1 VDGLIEVISPI
12 LSIDL
17 GFFIHLN
24 IRKQSLSDLEPQHR
38 RIPPPLFL
46 SIVVKFA
53 LTIHVIDS

>member
-1 VDGLIEVISPI
+1 MSVDGLIEVISPI

-38 RIPPPLFL
+38 RIPPSF
-46 SIVVKFA
+46 FEYCC
-53 LTIHVIDS
+53 